1 MTTIPIERII
11 AVICLTLIA
20 WIAMFKL
27 SDPENIV
34 INIVVGIVAFIGGR
48 ATATAKK

>member
-11 AVICLTLIA
+11 AVVCLTFIA
-20 WIAMFKL
+20 FIAMMKL

-48 ATATAKK
+48 ASAARK

>member
-11 AVICLTLIA
+11 AVVCLTLIA
-20 WIAMFKL
+20 FMAMLKL

-48 ATATAKK
+48 ASTTKK